1 MSLEINYI
9 SDTRMKKDQYGY
21 YIIIE
26 NEKWYMINNDINQEI
41 DNLLEII
48 NKLRSV
54 EKIGGK
60 FDDVELVDIAMKK
73 IAFYSKV
80 LQKIYEEIDE

>member
-1 MSLEINYI
+1 
-9 SDTRMKKDQYGY
+9 MKKDEYGY
-21 YIIIE
+21 YIIVD
-26 NEKWYMINNDINQEI
+26 NEKWYMINDDINQEI

-60 FDDVELVDIAMKK
+60 FDDAELVDIAMKK
-73 IAFYSKV
+73 IAFYTKV
-80 LQKIYEEIDE
+80 LQKIYEESYE